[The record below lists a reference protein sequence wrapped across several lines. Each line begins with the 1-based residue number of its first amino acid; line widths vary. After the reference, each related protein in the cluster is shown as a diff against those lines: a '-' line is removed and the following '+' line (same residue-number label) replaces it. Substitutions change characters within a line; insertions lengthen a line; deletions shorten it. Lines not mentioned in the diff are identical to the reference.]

1 VKGLKTMENIKK
13 IPFSPP
19 DITEAEINAVVEV
32 LRSGWIT
39 SGPTL
44 AKFEEELA
52 QYCEA
57 NKAVALNSATAA
69 MELILKV
76 FDIKEGD
83 EIITT
88 PYTYTATASVAV
100 HRGIKP
106 IFCDVAKD
114 SFFIDYDKIGDLITE
129 KTKVIMPVD
138 YAGVPCDYDRIKEVL
153 KEKNREDIIIIVD
166 SAHAFGAKYKGQ
178 RVGAQCDF
186 HTFSFHAVKNFT
198 TAEGG
203 AITYNDNNFKGREN
217 LFQDFKFTSLHGQS
231 KDALSKM
238 KAGAWEYDIITDGFK
253 CNMTDINAA
262 IGRAQLTRY
271 EDMLKYR
278 KEIFN
283 TYTRILEK
291 EDFAIIPVTEYGEGT
306 ESSYHIY
313 PLRIKGFNEEKRNIL
328 IQRLAEK
335 GISTNVHFKPL
346 PMFTLYKNL
355 GYKIEDYP
363 NAYAQYANEIS
374 LPVYSTLELSDVEYI
389 AIELIEE
396 VKKLLM
402 K

>member
-1 VKGLKTMENIKK
+1 MENLKK

-19 DITEAEINAVVEV
+19 DITEAEIEAVVEV

-39 SGPTL
+39 SGPNL
-44 AKFEEELA
+44 ARFEEELA
-52 QYCEA
+52 EYCEA
-57 NKAVALNSATAA
+57 NHAVALNSATAA

-76 FDIKEGD
+76 LDIKAGD

-88 PYTYTATASVAV
+88 PYTYTATASVAI

-114 SFFIDYDKIGDLITE
+114 SFFMDYDKLKDLITE

-138 YAGVPCDYDRIKEVL
+138 FAGVPCDYDKIKGIL
-153 KEKNREDIIIIVD
+153 KDLNREDIIILVD
-166 SAHAFGAKYKGQ
+166 SAHAFGAKYKGV

-203 AITYNDNNFKGREN
+203 AITFNDNNFNGKEN
-217 LFQDFKFTSLHGQS
+217 LFQDFKFTALHGQS
-231 KDALSKM
+231 KDALAKM

-262 IGRAQLTRY
+262 IGRVQLTRY
-271 EDMLKYR
+271 ENMIKYR
-278 KEIFN
+278 KQIFE
-283 TYTRILEK
+283 TYTKILEK
-291 EDFAIIPVTEYGEGT
+291 EDFSIIPETEYGEGT

-313 PLRIKGFNEEKRNIL
+313 PLRIKGFGEEERNEL

-335 GISTNVHFKPL
+335 GIATNVHFKPL

-363 NAYAQYANEIS
+363 NAYNQYKNEIS
-374 LPVYSTLELSDVEYI
+374 LPVYSTLPLEDVEYI
-389 AIELIEE
+389 ANTLVSE
-396 VKKLLM
+396 VKDILNK
-402 K
+402 

>member
-1 VKGLKTMENIKK
+1 MENIKK

-262 IGRAQLTRY
+262 IGRVQLTRY

-291 EDFAIIPVTEYGEGT
+291 EDFSIIPVTEYGEGT
-306 ESSYHIY
+306 ESSYHLY

>member
-1 VKGLKTMENIKK
+1 MENLKK

-19 DITEAEINAVVEV
+19 DITEAEIEAVVKV
-32 LRSGWIT
+32 LKSGWIT
-39 SGPTL
+39 SGPNL

-52 QYCEA
+52 NYCES
-57 NKAVALNSATAA
+57 NHAVALNSATAA
-69 MELILKV
+69 MELVLKV
-76 FDIKEGD
+76 LDIKEGD

-88 PYTYTATASVAV
+88 PYTYTATASVAI

-106 IFCDVAKD
+106 VFCDVKKD
-114 SFFIDYDKIGDLITE
+114 SFFMDYDKLKDLITE

-138 YAGVPCDYDRIKEVL
+138 FAGVPCDYDKIKEVL
-153 KEKNREDIIIIVD
+153 KSLNREDIIILVD
-166 SAHAFGAKYKGQ
+166 SAHAFGAKYKGE

-203 AITYNDNNFKGREN
+203 AITFNNNNFNGKEN
-217 LFQDFKFTSLHGQS
+217 LYQDLKFTALHGQS
-231 KDALSKM
+231 KDALAKL
-238 KAGAWEYDIITDGFK
+238 KPGAWEYDIVTDGFK

-262 IGRAQLTRY
+262 IGRVQLTRY
-271 EDMLKYR
+271 ENMLKYR
-278 KEIFN
+278 KEIFE
-283 TYTRILEK
+283 TYTKILEK
-291 EDFAIIPVTEYGEGT
+291 EDFSIIPETKYGEGT

-313 PLRIKGFNEEKRNIL
+313 PLRIKGFNEEERNEL

-335 GISTNVHFKPL
+335 GIATNVHFKPL

-363 NAYAQYANEIS
+363 NAYNQYKNEIS
-374 LPVYSTLELSDVEYI
+374 LPVYSTLPLEDVEYI
-389 AIELIEE
+389 AKTLVEE
-396 VKKLLM
+396 VKEINNK
-402 K
+402 

>member
-1 VKGLKTMENIKK
+1 
-13 IPFSPP
+13 
-19 DITEAEINAVVEV
+19 
-32 LRSGWIT
+32 
-39 SGPTL
+39 
-44 AKFEEELA
+44 
-52 QYCEA
+52 
-57 NKAVALNSATAA
+57 
-69 MELILKV
+69 
-76 FDIKEGD
+76 
-83 EIITT
+83 
-88 PYTYTATASVAV
+88 
-100 HRGIKP
+100 
-106 IFCDVAKD
+106 
-114 SFFIDYDKIGDLITE
+114 
-129 KTKVIMPVD
+129 
-138 YAGVPCDYDRIKEVL
+138 
-153 KEKNREDIIIIVD
+153 
-166 SAHAFGAKYKGQ
+166 
-178 RVGAQCDF
+178 
-186 HTFSFHAVKNFT
+186 
-198 TAEGG
+198 
-203 AITYNDNNFKGREN
+203 
-217 LFQDFKFTSLHGQS
+217 
-231 KDALSKM
+231 M

-262 IGRAQLTRY
+262 IGRVQLTRY
-271 EDMLKYR
+271 ENMLKYR

-291 EDFAIIPVTEYGEGT
+291 EDFSIIPVTEYGEGT
-306 ESSYHIY
+306 ESSYHLY

>member
-1 VKGLKTMENIKK
+1 MENIKK

-138 YAGVPCDYDRIKEVL
+138 FAGVPCDYDRIKEVL

-203 AITYNDNNFKGREN
+203 VITYNDNNFKGREN

>member
-1 VKGLKTMENIKK
+1 MDNVKK

-19 DITEAEINAVVEV
+19 DITEAEIDAVVEV
-32 LRSGWIT
+32 LKSGWIT

-44 AKFEEELA
+44 AKFEDELA
-52 QYCEA
+52 DYCEA

-76 FDIKEGD
+76 LDIKEGD

-88 PYTYTATASVAV
+88 PYTYTATASVAI

-114 SFFIDYDKIGDLITE
+114 SFFIDYNKIGDLITE

-138 YAGVPCDYDRIKEVL
+138 FAGMPCDYDKIKDVL
-153 KEKNREDIIIIVD
+153 KEKNREDIIILVD
-166 SAHAFGAKYKGQ
+166 SAHSFGAKYKGK

-186 HTFSFHAVKNFT
+186 HSFSFHAVKNFT

-203 AITYNDNNFKGREN
+203 AITYNNNNFNGREN
-217 LFQDFKFTSLHGQS
+217 LYQDFKFTSLHGQS

-262 IGRAQLTRY
+262 IGRVQLTRY
-271 EDMLKYR
+271 EDMLKHR

-283 TYTRILEK
+283 TYTKILEK
-291 EDFAIIPVTEYGEGT
+291 EEFSIIPVTEYGEGT
-306 ESSYHIY
+306 ESSYHLY
-313 PLRIKGFNEEKRNIL
+313 PLRIKGFNEEKRNML
-328 IQRLAEK
+328 IQRLGEK

-363 NAYAQYANEIS
+363 NAYAQYENEIT
-374 LPVYSTLELSDVEYI
+374 LPVYSTLKLEDAEYVANEVI
-389 AIELIEE
+389 KEIKNIIE
-396 VKKLLM
+396 
-402 K
+402 

>member
-1 VKGLKTMENIKK
+1 MDNIRN

-19 DITEAEINAVVEV
+19 DISEAEINAVTEV

-39 SGPTL
+39 SGPNL

-52 QYCEA
+52 MYCEA

-76 FDIKEGD
+76 FNIKEGD

-88 PYTYTATASVAV
+88 PYTYTATSSVAL

-106 IFCDVAKD
+106 IYVDVKKD
-114 SFFIDYDKIGDLITE
+114 TFFIDEDKIAEAITD

-138 YAGVPCDYDRIKEVL
+138 FAGVPCDFDAIKKVL
-153 KEKNREDIIIIVD
+153 KDKNREDIIIICD
-166 SAHAFGAKYKGQ
+166 SAHSFGAKYKGQ
-178 RVGAQCDF
+178 IVGSQCDF

-203 AITYNDNNFKGREN
+203 AITYNDNNFKGQED
-217 LFQDFKFTSLHGQS
+217 LFRNFKITALHGQS
-231 KDALSKM
+231 KDALAKT
-238 KAGAWEYDIITDGFK
+238 KPGAWEYDIITDGYK
-253 CNMTDINAA
+253 CNMTDITAA
-262 IGRAQLTRY
+262 MGRVQLTRY
-271 EDMLKYR
+271 PEMLVKR
-278 KEIFN
+278 KAIFE
-283 TYTRILEK
+283 TYTNIFK
-291 EDFAIIPVTEYGEGT
+291 NEDFAIIPFTKDDNGT
-306 ESSYHIY
+306 ESSYHLY
-313 PLRIKGFNEEKRNIL
+313 PLRIKGFTEEQRNLL
-328 IQRLAEK
+328 ITKMAEK

-374 LPVYSTLELSDVEYI
+374 LPVYTKLSLEDAEYL
-389 AIELIEE
+389 AIEL
-396 VKKLLM
+396 VKIVKEILI
-402 K
+402 

>member
-1 VKGLKTMENIKK
+1 MKK

-138 YAGVPCDYDRIKEVL
+138 FAGVPCDYDRIKEVL

-203 AITYNDNNFKGREN
+203 VITYNDNNFKGREN

>member
-1 VKGLKTMENIKK
+1 MENIRN

-19 DITEAEINAVVEV
+19 DITEAEISAVADVM
-32 LRSGWIT
+32 RSGWIT
-39 SGPTL
+39 SGPNIVE
-44 AKFEEELA
+44 FEKELA
-52 QYCEA
+52 VYCQS

-88 PYTYTATASVAV
+88 PYTYTATSSVAL

-106 IFCDVAKD
+106 VYVDVKKD
-114 SFFIDYDKIGDLITE
+114 TFFIDEEKIADAITD
-129 KTKVIMPVD
+129 KTKAIMPVD
-138 YAGVPCDYDRIKEVL
+138 FAGVPCDFDAIKKVL
-153 KEKNREDIIIIVD
+153 KDKNREDIIIICD
-166 SAHAFGAKYKGQ
+166 SAHSFGSKYKGKI
-178 RVGAQCDF
+178 VGSQCDF

-203 AITYNDNNFKGREN
+203 AITFNNNNLKGQED
-217 LFQDFKFTSLHGQS
+217 LFRNIKITSLHGQT
-231 KDALSKM
+231 KDAFSKT
-238 KAGAWEYDIITDGFK
+238 KPGAWEYDIITDGYK
-253 CNMTDINAA
+253 CNMTDITAA
-262 IGRAQLTRY
+262 IGRVQLTRY
-271 EDMLKYR
+271 PEMLVRR
-278 KEIFN
+278 KEIFDI
-283 TYTRILEK
+283 YTNILK
-291 EDFAIIPVTEYGEGT
+291 NEDFAIIPFTKDENGT
-306 ESSYHIY
+306 ESSYHLY
-313 PLRIKGFNEEKRNIL
+313 PLRIKGFGEEERNTL
-328 IQRLAEK
+328 ITKLAEK

-374 LPVYSTLELSDVEYI
+374 LPVYSTLKLTDAEYV
-389 AIELIEE
+389 ATE
-396 VKKLLM
+396 VVKITKEILAS